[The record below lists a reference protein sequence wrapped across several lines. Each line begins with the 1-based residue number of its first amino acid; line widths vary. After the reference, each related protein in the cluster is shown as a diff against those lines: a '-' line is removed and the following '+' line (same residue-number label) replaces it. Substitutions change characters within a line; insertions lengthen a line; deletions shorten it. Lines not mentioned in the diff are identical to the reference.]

1 MSKNPP
7 AIILSSGHSKRLGQ
21 PKSLVQI
28 NGKTLLSLAVDKLI
42 LAGCSPVVVVVNK
55 AIQFESLMNSNG
67 ARVVVNK
74 NPENG
79 RTGSLKVGLNSI
91 ISDIGRIPKSIIM
104 APVDRPGWKSSHIS
118 ELINANTSSCLYQ
131 NGKRGHPVNLVKNDL
146 LKIINSPDEV
156 PLRELIT
163 FDNIEVSDAILSLNI
178 DTPDDLIELSNYSE
192 YFNEL

>member
-21 PKSLVQI
+21 PKSLVEI

-67 ARVVVNK
+67 AIVVVNK

-79 RTGSLKVGLNSI
+79 RTGSLKVGINSI

-118 ELINANTSSCLYQ
+118 ELINTKNSSCLWQ
-131 NGKRGHPVNLVKNDL
+131 NGQKGHPVKLVKNDL
-146 LKIINSPDEV
+146 LKIINSPDEA
-156 PLRELIT
+156 PLRDLVT
-163 FDNIEVSDAILSLNI
+163 FDKTEVSDAILSLNI

>member
-21 PKSLVQI
+21 PKSLVEI
-28 NGKTLLSLAVDKLI
+28 SGKTLLSLAVDKLI

-55 AIQFESLMNSNG
+55 AIQFESLMNSKG

-79 RTGSLKVGLNSI
+79 RTGSLKVGINSI
-91 ISDIGRIPKSIIM
+91 ISDIGRIPNSIIM

-118 ELINANTSSCLYQ
+118 ELISTKNSSCLWQ
-131 NGKRGHPVNLVKNDL
+131 NGQKGHPVKLVNNDL
-146 LKIINSPDEV
+146 LKIINSPDEA
-156 PLRELIT
+156 PLRNLVT
-163 FDNIEVSDAILSLNI
+163 FDKTEVSDAILSLNI
-178 DTPDDLIELSNYSE
+178 DTPDDLIELLS
-192 YFNEL
+192 LIHI